1 MILQSP
7 EQAQAS
13 GTFIKLD
20 QSSDRLEVRI
30 NVVITGD
37 NFFWGSIVKYLE
49 NLSPRWIK
57 IKKTNH
63 NKTFILNKAFRH
75 MSSFLHF
82 WKISKWNIVF

>member
-37 NFFWGSIVKYLE
+37 NFLWGVVKYLE
-49 NLSPRWIK
+49 KCFATLDEN
-57 IKKTNH
+57 
-63 NKTFILNKAFRH
+63 
-75 MSSFLHF
+75 
-82 WKISKWNIVF
+82 

>member
-30 NVVITGD
+30 NVIITDD
-37 NFFWGSIVKYLE
+37 NFFGGSIVKYLE
-49 NLSPRWIK
+49 KCFATLD
-57 IKKTNH
+57 
-63 NKTFILNKAFRH
+63 
-75 MSSFLHF
+75 
-82 WKISKWNIVF
+82 